1 MSSLVM
7 LAVTPLFNNFVAMA
21 QGYDNYGDSY
31 SKYPTDDKKYECRT
45 GPFEGFFVSS
55 VEFCKHIKFDDR
67 KDNNRDN
74 KTGPP
79 GPQGETGQQGPPGE
93 TGQQGPPGATGATG
107 QPGADG
113 VDGTQGPPGIV
124 NAELCP
130 PDTDFENFYVLNGT
144 TADSCNS
151 ESLTVKKQIFGC
163 TTDTSAMFCPFG
175 PNSTSWLDCNNSS
188 ISDSQFCLDL
198 PENIFDIQ
206 VLDHQNTQIQKFEGS
221 EQGTTIPNI
230 QPGTYTVEEIKNATF
245 AGNQLV
251 EEPESELDCV
261 LAGFKDGGLLFTPNH
276 RYTTLCFEYV
286 DEQGNDCSTIA
297 LAAGEER
304 TCIVKNYI
312 RFADQVPG

>member
-1 MSSLVM
+1 M
-7 LAVTPLFNNFVAMA
+7 
-21 QGYDNYGDSY
+21 
-31 SKYPTDDKKYECRT
+31 
-45 GPFEGFFVSS
+45 
-55 VEFCKHIKFDDR
+55 
-67 KDNNRDN
+67 
-74 KTGPP
+74 
-79 GPQGETGQQGPPGE
+79 
-93 TGQQGPPGATGATG
+93 
-107 QPGADG
+107 
-113 VDGTQGPPGIV
+113 
-124 NAELCP
+124 
-130 PDTDFENFYVLNGT
+130 
-144 TADSCNS
+144 
-151 ESLTVKKQIFGC
+151 IFR
-163 TTDTSAMFCPFG
+163 
-175 PNSTSWLDCNNSS
+175 
-188 ISDSQFCLDL
+188 
-198 PENIFDIQ
+198 

-261 LAGFKDGGLLFTPNH
+261 FAGFKDGGLLFTPNH